1 MRKTAKED
9 MWIAVRVQGGFVTEV
24 RAYWDETSA
33 RRRERAWRTRM
44 NPDYDETGVQPIVI
58 PPRERSS
65 TPSKRRDSEA
75 RGPKR

>member
-1 MRKTAKED
+1 MRKTANED
-9 MWIAVRVQGGFVTEV
+9 MWIAVRVQRGFVTEV
-24 RAYWDETSA
+24 QAYWDEASA
-33 RRRERAWRTRM
+33 RRRERSWRSQM

-65 TPSKRRDSEA
+65 TPSKRCNSEA